1 MAGRLI
7 FHCDGNNFFASCE
20 CIEHPEWRDVPMAVA
35 GDPKDRCGIVVAK
48 NELAKKAGVKTTDT
62 IWQARQKC
70 PNILFV
76 PPHHDEYARV
86 SRRMNAIF
94 REYTDFVEPA
104 SIDESYLDMTGAPG
118 FYGLSPREL
127 ADLLRKRVR
136 EEIGITISVG
146 VSFCKVFAK
155 MGSDYRKPD
164 ATTLIFRENY
174 QEMLYPLPVATMLYA
189 GRASV
194 QTMTRHGIRTIGE
207 LAARPRADLRRML
220 GKSGEQLWLYANG
233 LDDSPVRRYED
244 RQEVKSVSRGM
255 TFRRDLVNMEE
266 VRCGVSV
273 LVDEIAAT
281 LRQSGLKGSVIS
293 VTLKAPT
300 LHTLSHQVTLPHPTY
315 LQQEIRTVTM
325 QLITDHWSVSAKS
338 PVRSITVGVSH
349 LSGENEAYTEQLSL
363 FDLCTSVGN
372 AEKEPTVGLEKQEK
386 VEAAVAKLRKR
397 LGNDAVSLGCYDN
410 DEIGVRQYGKK
421 R

>member
-127 ADLLRKRVR
+127 ADLLRRRVR

-194 QTMTRHGIRTIGE
+194 QTMARHGIRTIYH
-207 LAARPRADLRRML
+207 DIHI
-220 GKSGEQLWLYANG
+220 
-233 LDDSPVRRYED
+233 SPVRHHC
-244 RQEVKSVSRGM
+244 
-255 TFRRDLVNMEE
+255 TF
-266 VRCGVSV
+266 
-273 LVDEIAAT
+273 
-281 LRQSGLKGSVIS
+281 
-293 VTLKAPT
+293 
-300 LHTLSHQVTLPHPTY
+300 
-315 LQQEIRTVTM
+315 
-325 QLITDHWSVSAKS
+325 KS
-338 PVRSITVGVSH
+338 PLIPKNMRTQIFVSPGKNTIDFVEGCH
-349 LSGENEAYTEQLSL
+349 DTCNLRIAYQH
-363 FDLCTSVGN
+363 F
-372 AEKEPTVGLEKQEK
+372 
-386 VEAAVAKLRKR
+386 KR
-397 LGNDAVSLGCYDN
+397 LQINFPGRTFCQNGIHSIIISLAVSSSESFLFIYRKVFGTH
-410 DEIGVRQYGKK
+410 
-421 R
+421 

>member
-127 ADLLRKRVR
+127 ADLLRRRVR

-194 QTMTRHGIRTIGE
+194 QTMARHGIRTIGE
-207 LAARPRADLRRML
+207 LAARSRADLRRML

-244 RQEVKSVSRGM
+244 RQEVKSVSRG
-255 TFRRDLVNMEE
+255 
-266 VRCGVSV
+266 
-273 LVDEIAAT
+273 
-281 LRQSGLKGSVIS
+281 
-293 VTLKAPT
+293 
-300 LHTLSHQVTLPHPTY
+300 
-315 LQQEIRTVTM
+315 
-325 QLITDHWSVSAKS
+325 
-338 PVRSITVGVSH
+338 
-349 LSGENEAYTEQLSL
+349 
-363 FDLCTSVGN
+363 
-372 AEKEPTVGLEKQEK
+372 
-386 VEAAVAKLRKR
+386 
-397 LGNDAVSLGCYDN
+397 
-410 DEIGVRQYGKK
+410 
-421 R
+421 

>member
-1 MAGRLI
+1 MADRLI

-20 CIEHPEWRDVPMAVA
+20 CIDHPEWRDVPMAVA

-76 PPHHDEYARV
+76 PPHHAEYARV
-86 SRRMNAIF
+86 SQRMNAIF

-127 ADLLRKRVR
+127 ADLLRRRVR

-174 QEMLYPLPVATMLYA
+174 QEMLHPLPVAAMLYA

-194 QTMTRHGIRTIGE
+194 QAMARHGIRTIGE
-207 LAARPRADLRRML
+207 LAARSRADMVKML

-233 LDDSPVRRYED
+233 MDDSPVRRYDDKPEI
-244 RQEVKSVSRGM
+244 KSVSRGM
-255 TFRRDLVNMEE
+255 TFRRDLVSMEE

-273 LVDEIAAT
+273 LVDEIAAN
-281 LRQSGLKGSVIS
+281 LRQHGLKGSVIS

-300 LHTLSHQVTLPHPTY
+300 LHSLSHQVTLPHPTY

-325 QLITDHWSVSAKS
+325 QLIAQYWHVSEKA
-338 PVRSITVGVSH
+338 PVRAITVGVTH
-349 LSGENEAYTEQLSL
+349 LSGENEAFTEQLSL
-363 FDLCTSVGN
+363 FDMCASVGN
-372 AEKEPTVGLEKQEK
+372 VEKEPTVGFEKQEK
-386 VEAAVAKLRKR
+386 VEAAVAKLRQR
-397 LGNDAVSLGCYDN
+397 LGNDAVSLGLYDN
-410 DEIGVRQYGKK
+410 AEIGVRQYGKK

>member
-20 CIEHPEWRDVPMAVA
+20 CIDHPEWRDVPMAVA

-127 ADLLRKRVR
+127 ADLLRRRVR

-194 QTMTRHGIRTIGE
+194 QTMARHGIRTIGE
-207 LAARPRADLRRML
+207 LAAAEPHGLIEHFGQSYGHWLTEAAHGRDDRPLSFEHEPKSISRETTFERDLHARHDRAELGTVFTRLCERLADDLQRKGYVAKSIGVKMRRDDFSILTRELTLPACICDAPAIRHHAALCIKRMPLDRRFRLLGVRAGHLMRADARPAQDATP
-220 GKSGEQLWLYANG
+220 GNEEGQLA
-233 LDDSPVRRYED
+233 
-244 RQEVKSVSRGM
+244 
-255 TFRRDLVNMEE
+255 
-266 VRCGVSV
+266 
-273 LVDEIAAT
+273 
-281 LRQSGLKGSVIS
+281 
-293 VTLKAPT
+293 
-300 LHTLSHQVTLPHPTY
+300 LP
-315 LQQEIRTVTM
+315 
-325 QLITDHWSVSAKS
+325 
-338 PVRSITVGVSH
+338 
-349 LSGENEAYTEQLSL
+349 
-363 FDLCTSVGN
+363 F
-372 AEKEPTVGLEKQEK
+372 
-386 VEAAVAKLRKR
+386 
-397 LGNDAVSLGCYDN
+397 
-410 DEIGVRQYGKK
+410 
-421 R
+421 

>member
-127 ADLLRKRVR
+127 ADLLRRRVR

-164 ATTLIFRENY
+164 ATTLIS
-174 QEMLYPLPVATMLYA
+174 A
-189 GRASV
+189 
-194 QTMTRHGIRTIGE
+194 RTIKKCSTRCPSQRCSMPG
-207 LAARPRADLRRML
+207 ARPCRRWHATA
-220 GKSGEQLWLYANG
+220 SAPSANW
-233 LDDSPVRRYED
+233 RRVPA
-244 RQEVKSVSRGM
+244 Q
-255 TFRRDLVNMEE
+255 T
-266 VRCGVSV
+266 
-273 LVDEIAAT
+273 
-281 LRQSGLKGSVIS
+281 
-293 VTLKAPT
+293 
-300 LHTLSHQVTLPHPTY
+300 
-315 LQQEIRTVTM
+315 
-325 QLITDHWSVSAKS
+325 
-338 PVRSITVGVSH
+338 
-349 LSGENEAYTEQLSL
+349 
-363 FDLCTSVGN
+363 
-372 AEKEPTVGLEKQEK
+372 
-386 VEAAVAKLRKR
+386 
-397 LGNDAVSLGCYDN
+397 
-410 DEIGVRQYGKK
+410 
-421 R
+421 

>member
-1 MAGRLI
+1 MSGR
-7 FHCDGNNFFASCE
+7 GSGK
-20 CIEHPEWRDVPMAVA
+20 R
-35 GDPKDRCGIVVAK
+35 
-48 NELAKKAGVKTTDT
+48 GVDD
-62 IWQARQKC
+62 
-70 PNILFV
+70 N
-76 PPHHDEYARV
+76 
-86 SRRMNAIF
+86 
-94 REYTDFVEPA
+94 
-104 SIDESYLDMTGAPG
+104 
-118 FYGLSPREL
+118 
-127 ADLLRKRVR
+127 
-136 EEIGITISVG
+136 
-146 VSFCKVFAK
+146 
-155 MGSDYRKPD
+155 KPD
-164 ATTLIFRENY
+164 ATTLIFRESY

-194 QTMTRHGIRTIGE
+194 QTMARHGIRTIGE

-244 RQEVKSVSRGM
+244 KPEVKSVSRGM

-325 QLITDHWSVSAKS
+325 RLITDHWSVSAKS

-372 AEKEPTVGLEKQEK
+372 TEKEPTVGLEKQEK
-386 VEAAVAKLRKR
+386 VEAAVAKLRQR

>member
-127 ADLLRKRVR
+127 ADLLRRRVR

-155 MGSDYRKPD
+155 MGSDYTDFP
-164 ATTLIFRENY
+164 RELSRNA
-174 QEMLYPLPVATMLYA
+174 LP
-189 GRASV
+189 
-194 QTMTRHGIRTIGE
+194 
-207 LAARPRADLRRML
+207 AARRDDALCRSRVRADDGTPRYPHHRRT
-220 GKSGEQLWLYANG
+220 GGA
-233 LDDSPVRRYED
+233 SPRRLKEDAWQVWRAALAVRE
-244 RQEVKSVSRGM
+244 
-255 TFRRDLVNMEE
+255 
-266 VRCGVSV
+266 
-273 LVDEIAAT
+273 
-281 LRQSGLKGSVIS
+281 
-293 VTLKAPT
+293 
-300 LHTLSHQVTLPHPTY
+300 
-315 LQQEIRTVTM
+315 
-325 QLITDHWSVSAKS
+325 
-338 PVRSITVGVSH
+338 
-349 LSGENEAYTEQLSL
+349 
-363 FDLCTSVGN
+363 
-372 AEKEPTVGLEKQEK
+372 
-386 VEAAVAKLRKR
+386 R
-397 LGNDAVSLGCYDN
+397 LG
-410 DEIGVRQYGKK
+410 
-421 R
+421 